1 MKVVIVNYGAGNC
14 HEYGPQILYRAVKF
28 VEKYDNDCV
37 PEVLWHT
44 ITHAMRQENPE
55 MLVLAAI
62 EDNKVVGHMLT
73 RIVNN
78 DGTLIALITQLE
90 IDQKQREGREQTMLD
105 GIQLVYNFATLW
117 GAKRVRGWARNKN
130 VAKLFERF
138 GFGPKD
144 YVLMDR
150 DLEVENGTEDSSNLD

>member
-1 MKVVIVNYGAGNC
+1 MNVKIVNYGTGNC
-14 HEYGPQILYRAVKF
+14 HKYGSQILYRAVKF
-28 VEKYDNDCV
+28 AEKYDNDCV

-44 ITHAMRQENPE
+44 ITHNLGKQNPE

-62 EDNKVVGHMLT
+62 EDNKVVGHLLC

-90 IDQKQREGREQTMLD
+90 IDREDREGREQTMLD
-105 GIQLVYNFATLW
+105 GMGLVHDFAVLW
-117 GAKRVRGWARNKN
+117 GAERVRCWARNEK

-138 GFGPKD
+138 GFEPKD

-150 DLEVENGTEDSSNLD
+150 GLEVKDGIETGSDVD

>member
-1 MKVVIVNYGAGNC
+1 MKVEIVNYGAGNC
-14 HEYGPQILYRAVKF
+14 HKYGSQILYRAVKF
-28 VEKYDNDCV
+28 AEKYDNDCV

-44 ITHAMRQENPE
+44 ITHNFGKQNPE

-62 EDNKVVGHMLT
+62 EDDKVVGHLLC

-90 IDQKQREGREQTMLD
+90 IDQKDREGREQTMLD
-105 GIQLVYNFATLW
+105 GMGLVRDFATLW
-117 GAKRVRGWARNKN
+117 GAERVRCWARNEK
-130 VAKLFERF
+130 VAKLFVRF
-138 GFGPKD
+138 GFEPKD

-150 DLEVENGTEDSSNLD
+150 ALENKDG